1 MVYSFREL
9 FYSAIFLVIWTG
21 SLQAQEVKIEGV
33 RFGKTADATRFVLD
47 VSGQIQPRVFMLSNP
62 NRIVIDVPNANWGNR
77 KDVAAAGVVAGYRHG
92 LFSTDVYRIVLDLKS
107 AAIIKNSFSLPA
119 SGRYSNRYV
128 LDLKPASTAQFKKA
142 VADTRKVRATR
153 RPERLPTATP
163 QKKNGKRVIV
173 LDPGHGGPDPGT
185 LGRGG
190 ANEKTITLKIAK
202 AVKARLEATG
212 RYTVYLTRTRDIFV
226 RHRRR
231 FALAKSVD
239 ADLFISVHVD
249 AIANKKVR
257 GGTVYTLNERASDK
271 EAARLAAKENR
282 SEILAGVDLAET
294 TDEVSNIL
302 IELAQRETLNNS
314 ARFAEILVPEMRGQV
329 RMHKRGHRFAN
340 FLVLKSPD
348 VPSVLIETGYI
359 TNREDARM
367 LNSREGQRRISKA
380 INIAVDKYFDTLL
393 ALGR

>member
-1 MVYSFREL
+1 MTYSLKCL
-9 FYSAIFLVIWTG
+9 FVAVFILVSVG
-21 SLQAQEVKIEGV
+21 SSLQAQDIKIEGL

-47 VSGQIQPRVFMLSNP
+47 VSGQINPRVFMLSNP
-62 NRIVIDVPNANWGNR
+62 NRIVIDVPNANWGTKKNV
-77 KDVAAAGVVAGYRHG
+77 KVSGLVAGYRHG
-92 LFSTDVYRIVLDLKS
+92 LFSSDVYRIVLDLKS
-107 AAIIKNSFSLPA
+107 AATVKNRFALPA
-119 SGRYSNRYV
+119 SGRRSNRYV
-128 LDLKPASTAQFKKA
+128 IDLKPATSAQFVKA
-142 VADTRKVRATR
+142 VADTRKIRISNRETRAPVIEPR
-153 RPERLPTATP
+153 
-163 QKKNGKRVIV
+163 KKNGKRVIV

-185 LGRGG
+185 LGRSG

-202 AVKARLEATG
+202 EIKARLEATG
-212 RYTVYLTRTRDIFV
+212 RYKVYLTRTRDIFV

-249 AIANKKVR
+249 AIDNKKVR

-367 LNSREGQRRISKA
+367 LSSKEGQRRISKA